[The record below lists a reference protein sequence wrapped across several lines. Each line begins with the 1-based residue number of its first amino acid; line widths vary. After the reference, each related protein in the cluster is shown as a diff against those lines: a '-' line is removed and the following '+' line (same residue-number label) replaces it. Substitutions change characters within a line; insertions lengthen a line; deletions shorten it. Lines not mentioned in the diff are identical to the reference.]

1 MKYLNGVD
9 VYDDTTGI
17 NELTTLFSTLHRIP
31 DLALLL
37 DGTTASL
44 DSVHKIAPTRTGG
57 VGNVWPGHASN
68 FRDILCARAPVIAE
82 ATDNLDANADCIFT
96 PFVGVTWAPIN
107 GAATSAST
115 ETEGYGSSSML
126 ITCGAAANGG
136 AQLACVT
143 VAAQPYTCSCRVRAN
158 NAGAVGEV
166 VRINFDGTTAD
177 VTLTANWQT
186 LAVTDASA
194 SGVAIDAQIYFT
206 AGENG
211 DEVLVSMWQREN
223 KAYRTPFA
231 LDSRTA
237 CSMSFPTA
245 SLGLTAGQPLSIVVV
260 TKTPWAGND
269 GISHFL
275 FNNRVGI
282 AINAFYLLKMS
293 TNEFRF
299 IIYDAAGAWKK
310 SSFVADA
317 ANWAADITHVVIIT
331 ASSSNDL
338 ALHVDGSSL
347 GVLAGVGV
355 REAALNATTDIGTY
369 GGTLPV
375 NAATLCATYNRVIS
389 ANEISLLSRMGAWC
403 QRMKGF

>member
-1 MKYLNGVD
+1 MLILNGTE
-9 VYDDTTGI
+9 VYDFTSRDYEPLEITS
-17 NELTTLFSTLHRIP
+17 NVHPLR
-31 DLALLL
+31 DLALMM

-57 VGNVWPGHASN
+57 VGNVWPGDASN
-68 FRDILCARAPVIAE
+68 FRDVLCARAPVIAE

-126 ITCGAAANGG
+126 ITCGVNVDGG

-186 LAVTDASA
+186 LAVTDAAA
-194 SGVAIDAQIYFT
+194 SGVAINAQIYFT

-223 KAYRTPFA
+223 KTYKTPFA

-237 CSMSFPTA
+237 CRMSFPTA
-245 SLGLTAGQPLSIVVV
+245 SLGITAGQPLSIVVV

-269 GISHFL
+269 GVTHVCIDA
-275 FNNRVGI
+275 RI
-282 AINAFYLLKMS
+282 ASGA
-293 TNEFRF
+293 EGWF
-299 IIYDAAGAWKK
+299 IIKEANRLYFYTILAWANKNI
-310 SSFVADA
+310 SGPVTAVNWPADTTHIIIATADA
-317 ANWAADITHVVIIT
+317 ANNQQIFLNGTPQVTVGGAA
-331 ASSSNDL
+331 A
-338 ALHVDGSSL
+338 
-347 GVLAGVGV
+347 
-355 REAALNATTDIGTY
+355 REASINANLFIGTDR
-369 GGTLPV
+369 
-375 NAATLCATYNRVIS
+375 ATATPWNGPQFVAIYNRVIS
-389 ANEISLLSRMGAWC
+389 ANEIALLSRMGAWC